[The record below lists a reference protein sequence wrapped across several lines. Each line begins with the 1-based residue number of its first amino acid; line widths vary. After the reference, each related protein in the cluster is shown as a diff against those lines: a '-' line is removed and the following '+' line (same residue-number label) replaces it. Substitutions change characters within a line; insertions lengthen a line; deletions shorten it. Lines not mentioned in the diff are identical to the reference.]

1 MQPRLE
7 LGFFCTESIRD
18 SRCSTAT
25 VKPAAK
31 YLYIYKLLQQA
42 EQLTTEI
49 EGNEELPRV
58 ERSLGQVLEAS
69 QELYSKVTQSGANDI
84 QAHLLFGSKG
94 IDLQQISQKL
104 ETLSS
109 KRTFEPLQPIADSD
123 VESFLKN
130 EKENAI
136 LSLIDEVNKNSLQ
149 TTEDQK
155 WEHMLSDWNR
165 EKIKLMNAMI
175 GPSQNWLDL
184 KKIPEPMAI
193 GDASKTFGQ
202 SMLDNLETTKRTPEH
217 LVADTP
223 KKFGLSMLDNV
234 EAAYARQVLQYNK
247 SVFQGTKSRTA
258 LYQKFA
264 QVADDFNDLKAKEM
278 WEVIKMMSNIPA
290 FARDEDPLKAR
301 GNPAIQQCLI
311 AQGKKYLENRYK
323 QYMSD
328 VVRTNPAAAMRGGE
342 PGTYP
347 LVRSFVGLRLQGQ
360 GLQGLVDGII
370 DDRPLWP
377 MVYYCLRSGDANA
390 ALYCLKKAGRD
401 HEEFVQALEEYIVNP
416 EKPLGDQLQTAINFQ
431 YRIQVRNATDPYKR
445 AVYCAIGCCDVSD
458 EHTEVARTAD
468 DYLWLKLC
476 TIKPRANSDTET
488 YTYSDLQKMILE
500 EYGET
505 HYHAYE
511 KPLVYFQV
519 LTLTGQFEPAIEF
532 LSRIPRYQVHG
543 VHMALALHDV
553 YLLGTPRNVQAPL
566 LSVDTDDPS
575 PLRRLNLARLLLLYV
590 RKFELTDP
598 TEALHYFFFLRNLKD
613 PDGKNLFMCCCTE
626 LALESR
632 DYEALFGR
640 IDAATGLR
648 STGLLDQFN
657 NPHID
662 TKVIALNVAEQLVNK
677 GMFEDAITM
686 YDIAGNLEKAL
697 ELFCVL
703 LSQVVSGGGGV
714 TALRQRLAMQAQHVS
729 RRLRCDPT
737 PLPAALL
744 DAYNKL
750 CKLMTFFDHYHEQN
764 YDLALESLRECELVP
779 LSTSELEARVAGAR
793 AARGELLRCLPA
805 VLRALAT
812 ILTAKRQQL
821 KVTNA
826 PLATQPQNK
835 QIEWLRDQAEV
846 LNTFAGNISY
856 RMPGDTYSQLAQMQI
871 LMH

>member
-1 MQPRLE
+1 MADE
-7 LGFFCTESIRD
+7 DF
-18 SRCSTAT
+18 ST
-25 VKPAAK
+25 
-31 YLYIYKLLQQA
+31 LLQQA

-69 QELYSKVTQSGANDI
+69 QELYSRVIQSGANDI

-123 VESFLKN
+123 IESFLKN
-130 EKENAI
+130 ERENAI

-155 WEHMLSDWNR
+155 WEHMLSEWNR

-184 KKIPEPMAI
+184 KRTPEPPSIA
-193 GDASKTFGQ
+193 DAPKKFGH
-202 SMLDNLETTKRTPEH
+202 SMLDNI
-217 LVADTP
+217 
-223 KKFGLSMLDNV
+223 
-234 EAAYARQVLQYNK
+234 EAAYARQVRQYNK
-247 SVFQGTKSRTA
+247 LVFQGSKSRTA
-258 LYQKFA
+258 LHQKFA
-264 QVADDFNDLKAKEM
+264 QVAEEFNDPKVKEM
-278 WEVIKMMSNIPA
+278 WEIIKHMANIPA
-290 FARDEDPLKAR
+290 LVREEDPLKAR
-301 GNPAIQQCLI
+301 GNQTIQQCLI
-311 AQGKKYLENRYK
+311 GQGKKYLEKRYK

-328 VVRTNPAAAMRGGE
+328 VVRSNPSLALRGGE

-347 LVRSFVGLRLQGQ
+347 LARGFVGLRLQGPAAQ
-360 GLQGLVDGII
+360 GLADGVVDE
-370 DDRPLWP
+370 RPLWP

-390 ALYCLKKAGRD
+390 ALHCLRKAGRD
-401 HEEFVQALEEYIVNP
+401 HEEFIAALEEHIRSP
-416 EKPLGDQLQTAINFQ
+416 EKPLSDKLQTAINFQ
-431 YRIQVRNATDPYKR
+431 YRIQVRNSTDPYKR
-445 AVYCAIGCCDVSD
+445 AVYCVIGCCDVSD
-458 EHTEVARTAD
+458 EHSEVARTAD
-468 DYLWLKLC
+468 DYLWLKLSV
-476 TIKPRANSDTET
+476 IKARSNNDTDSFS
-488 YTYSDLQKMILE
+488 YSDLQKLILE

-553 YLLGTPRNVQAPL
+553 YMLGTPRNVQAPL

-598 TEALHYFFFLRNLKD
+598 SEALHYYFFLRNLKD
-613 PDGKNLFMCCCTE
+613 PSGKNLFMCCCTD

-632 DYEALFGR
+632 DYDLLFGR
-640 IDAATGLR
+640 VEPGTVVRGV
-648 STGLLDQFN
+648 GLLDEFN
-657 NPHID
+657 NTQID

-677 GMFEDAITM
+677 GLFEDAITM
-686 YDIAGNLEKAL
+686 YDIAEKLEKVL

-703 LSQVVSGGGGV
+703 LAQVVNSGGGVGG
-714 TALRQRLAMQAQHVS
+714 LRERLAALADHVT
-729 RRLRCDPT
+729 RKLRAADHS
-737 PLPAALL
+737 LPAALV
-744 DAYNKL
+744 DAYTKL
-750 CKLMTFFDHYHEQN
+750 CKLMTFFDQFHSEN
-764 YDLALESLRECELVP
+764 YDAALETLRSCELVP
-779 LSTSELEARVAGAR
+779 LSASELEERVVWARG
-793 AARGELLRCLPA
+793 ARGELLRALPA
-805 VLRALAT
+805 VLRALCAM
-812 ILTAKRQQL
+812 LLARRQALRAHTQL
-821 KVTNA
+821 PGYNNNQQV
-826 PLATQPQNK
+826 
-835 QIEWLRDQAEV
+835 EWLREQAEV

-856 RMPGDTYSQLAQMQI
+856 RMPGDTYSQLAQIQI

>member
-1 MQPRLE
+1 MADE
-7 LGFFCTESIRD
+7 DFS
-18 SRCSTAT
+18 
-25 VKPAAK
+25 
-31 YLYIYKLLQQA
+31 KLLQQA

-69 QELYSKVTQSGANDI
+69 QELYSRFIQSGANDI

-123 VESFLKN
+123 IESFLRN
-130 EKENAI
+130 ERENAI

-149 TTEDQK
+149 TAEDQK
-155 WEHMLSDWNR
+155 WEHMMSEWNR

-184 KKIPEPMAI
+184 KRIPEPPSIA
-193 GDASKTFGQ
+193 
-202 SMLDNLETTKRTPEH
+202 N
-217 LVADTP
+217 TP
-223 KKFGLSMLDNV
+223 KKFGHSMLDSIEV
-234 EAAYARQVLQYNK
+234 AYARQVHQYNK
-247 SVFQGTKSRTA
+247 LVFQGSKSRTA
-258 LYQKFA
+258 LHQKFA
-264 QVADDFNDLKAKEM
+264 QVAEEFNDPKVKEM
-278 WEVIKMMSNIPA
+278 WEVIKTMANIPA
-290 FARDEDPLKAR
+290 LVRDEDPLKAR
-301 GNPAIQQCLI
+301 GNPTIQQCLI
-311 AQGKKYLENRYK
+311 AQGKKYLEKRYK

-328 VVRTNPAAAMRGGE
+328 VVRANPAAAMRGGE

-347 LVRSFVGLRLQGQ
+347 LVRGFVGLRLQGPGVQ
-360 GLQGLVDGII
+360 GLTDGVI
-370 DDRPLWP
+370 DERPLWP

-390 ALYCLKKAGRD
+390 AMHCLRKAGRD
-401 HEEFVQALEEYIVNP
+401 HEEFVAALEEHIRNP
-416 EKPLGDQLQTAINFQ
+416 ENPLSDKLQTAINFQ
-431 YRIQVRNATDPYKR
+431 YRIQVRNSTDPYKR
-445 AVYCAIGCCDVSD
+445 AVYCVIGHCDVSD

-468 DYLWLKLC
+468 DYLWLKLSL
-476 TIKPRANSDTET
+476 IKSRTNNEGEFFS
-488 YTYSDLQKMILE
+488 YSDLQKLILE

-553 YLLGTPRNVQAPL
+553 YMLGTPRNVQAPL
-566 LSVDTDDPS
+566 LSVDTDDPT

-598 TEALHYFFFLRNLKD
+598 SDALHYYFFLRSLKD
-613 PDGKNLFMCCCTE
+613 PSGKNLFMCCCTD

-632 DYEALFGR
+632 DYELLFGR
-640 IDAATGLR
+640 VDALTGLH
-648 STGLLDQFN
+648 SPGLLDQFN

-662 TKVIALNVAEQLVNK
+662 SKVIALYVAEQLVNK
-677 GMFEDAITM
+677 GLFEDAITM
-686 YDIAGNLEKAL
+686 YDIAGNLEKVL

-703 LSQVVSGGGGV
+703 LTQVVSSGGGGSGG
-714 TALRQRLAMQAQHVS
+714 TGSGLRQRLSLLAEHVS
-729 RRLRCDPT
+729 QRLRADT
-737 PLPAALL
+737 SSLPAALME
-744 DAYNKL
+744 AYTKL
-750 CKLMTFFDHYHEQN
+750 CKLMTFFDRYHAEN
-764 YDLALESLRECELVP
+764 YDGALEALRECELVP
-779 LSTSELEARVAGAR
+779 LSASELEARVAGAR
-793 AARGELLRCLPA
+793 QMRGELLRSIPP
-805 VLRALAT
+805 VLRALCA
-812 ILTAKRQQL
+812 IL
-821 KVTNA
+821 
-826 PLATQPQNK
+826 LAQRARLHQHNNK
-835 QIEWLRDQAEV
+835 QVEWLREQAEV
-846 LNTFAGNISY
+846 LNTFAGNIAY